1 MDCPLSADTK
11 AIKIANL
18 CVKSFNDS
26 SSLHGNELRNFRTT
40 ETSHTQAYFGTT
52 GFKLYTPF
60 INCTTIGCFPIGKP
74 PIGGIVVDKVER

>member
-11 AIKIANL
+11 AIKTENL
-18 CVKSFNDS
+18 CVKFFNDS
-26 SSLHGNELRNFRTT
+26 SSLHGHELIYFRTT

-60 INCTTIGCFPIGKP
+60 INCTKVECFPIGKP
-74 PIGGIVVDKVER
+74 SIGGIVVYIVDR

>member
-26 SSLHGNELRNFRTT
+26 SSLHGNKLRNFRTT
-40 ETSHTQAYFGTT
+40 ETSHTQAYFLYYWFQIIYT
-52 GFKLYTPF
+52 FHKLY
-60 INCTTIGCFPIGKP
+60 NNWVLSNWKP